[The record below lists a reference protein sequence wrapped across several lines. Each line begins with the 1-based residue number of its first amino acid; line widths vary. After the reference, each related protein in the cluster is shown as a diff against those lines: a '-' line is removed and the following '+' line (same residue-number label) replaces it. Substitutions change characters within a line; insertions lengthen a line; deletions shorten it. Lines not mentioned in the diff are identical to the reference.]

1 MDTRVVFKARA
12 TATDSGV
19 RIASLVEPAARHIDG
34 PPMMTERAVRVAW
47 EALFGHNGRVRED
60 SALVERFDGDYMV
73 NVVVNLGD
81 VRTAVRFRRSEYWQI
96 VDDRRAGGTML
107 LDAEAA
113 AHDALVAAVVASQSG
128 ADDGGR

>member
-1 MDTRVVFKARA
+1 MDTRVVFKTRA

-19 RIASLVEPAARHIDG
+19 RIASLVSPAARHIDG

-47 EALFGHNGRVRED
+47 EALFGQNGRVRED

-96 VDDRRAGGTML
+96 VDDRRARGAML

-113 AHDALVAAVVASQSG
+113 AHDALAAAVVASQK
-128 ADDGGR
+128 GGE